1 MTTACPAAVAAPALP
16 RFRWGVLGL
25 AALVLLAGCAPMDA
39 RRDKEY
45 QAQAHVADRPS
56 NRPARSVSS
65 FSDSLACM
73 DRMLRAAELTTTLIT
88 SKQIPD
94 YSGKVPVATKDMII
108 TALSQM
114 SRTSNAFRYVDYEVE
129 LARQDTVQ
137 NLTTILLNNNQLQ
150 LQRPGLYFSGAIA
163 YLDQNILSGRTDFGT
178 SASRLETGYSRNR
191 NVALVALELHLG
203 DFRTR
208 TLIPG
213 LDSANEVILGTG
225 GEGLDLAGRI
235 GTYGVQFTV
244 GRDYAQGA
252 GAAMRTLVELAT
264 IELVG
269 KWARVPYWQCLTLDQ
284 AHPEF
289 QRTLHDWY
297 DEGGP
302 EARAGLVQQ
311 SLVTQGYLPPQS
323 STLPPQAPELREALA
338 RFQVDRGITASG
350 RLDFPT
356 YEKALG
362 GFVGLDPQGRLTRI
376 GWTPNSAA
384 PLPVPPASAVAS
396 AQPVPPLGSEP
407 APRRIDL
414 QIENVMTGRKGF
426 EFGEQIFLSATVSRA
441 SFLYCYMWEERGMVM
456 RLTPNDVTRRSTVPA
471 GLAARLPDW
480 MSPQPGFVLDGGGP
494 GKQAV
499 VCYATEGDVLDTLP
513 ESLRAEALAPLPEV
527 RSLDEVDAG
536 FVSAL
541 GPNGFARA
549 GLQWNVTPRRV
560 VPAAAPRSA
569 K

>member
-1 MTTACPAAVAAPALP
+1 MTTAASSADRPPRLAGLP
-16 RFRWGVLGL
+16 HLRWGAL
-25 AALVLLAGCAPMDA
+25 ALATLMAACTTPMDA
-39 RRDKEY
+39 RRDQDF
-45 QAQAHVADRPS
+45 QAHAHVASRPN

-65 FSDSLACM
+65 FSDSLVCM

-94 YSGKVPVATKDMII
+94 YSGKIPVATKDMII

-129 LARQDTVQ
+129 LVRQDTVQ

-150 LQRPGLYFSGAIA
+150 LQRPGLYFSGAVS
-163 YLDQNILSGRTDFGT
+163 YLDQNVLGGRTDIGT

-191 NVALVALELHLG
+191 NVALVGLELHLG

-235 GTYGVQFTV
+235 GTYGIQFTV

-289 QRTLHDWY
+289 QRTLRDWY
-297 DEGGP
+297 DDGGP

-323 STLPPQAPELREALA
+323 ASLPPQSPELREALA
-338 RFQVDRGITASG
+338 RFQTDRGVTPSG

-376 GWTPNSAA
+376 GWAPNSVA
-384 PLPVPPASAVAS
+384 PQPVPPASAVAS
-396 AQPVPPLGSEP
+396 ARPIAPLGGEP
-407 APRRIDL
+407 APRRIDM
-414 QIENVMTGRKGF
+414 QIENVMTGRNAF

-441 SFLYCYMWEERGMVM
+441 SYLYCYMWEERGMVM
-456 RLTPNDVTRRSTVPA
+456 RLTPNDVNRHSVMPA
-471 GLAARLPDW
+471 RMAARLPDW

-499 VCYATEGDVLDTLP
+499 VCYATEGEILDELP
-513 ESLRAEALAPLPEV
+513 APLRAEALAPLAGV
-527 RSLDEVDAG
+527 RTLDEVDAG
-536 FVSAL
+536 FVSVL

-549 GLQWNVTPRRV
+549 RLQWNVTPRREAV
-560 VPAAAPRSA
+560 TRA